1 MNSRSF
7 VAIDDINKAEM
18 LDLLDRAKYFEEHPN
33 SKILDGR
40 VVATLFFEPST
51 RTRLSFETAVNR
63 LGGRVIGFSDASTSS
78 TSKGETLK
86 DTIKMVANYADIIV
100 MRHYLEGAARYA
112 TEVTE
117 VPVVNAGDGANQH
130 PSQTML
136 DLYSI
141 LKTQGRLDGLTIT
154 MVGDLKYG
162 RTVHSLLMALRFF
175 KPVFNFVSSPELAM
189 PEEYLE
195 VCRREGIEFHCHT
208 DFSQDVINS
217 SDILYMT
224 RVQRE
229 RFSDAMEYEKVKNLY
244 TLRNAMLADSK
255 PTLRILHPLP
265 RVNEIDRDVDDN
277 PKAYYFE
284 QARNGVFARQ
294 AILTR
299 ALGIDP
305 RKS

>member
-1 MNSRSF
+1 MNTQSLVS
-7 VAIDDINKAEM
+7 IDDITKEEM
-18 LDLLDRAKYFEEHPN
+18 LQLLERARYFESNPN
-33 SKILDGR
+33 SKFLDGK

-86 DTIKMVANYADIIV
+86 DTIKMVSNYADLIV
-100 MRHYLEGAARYA
+100 MRHFLEGAARYA
-112 TEVTE
+112 SEITDI
-117 VPVVNAGDGANQH
+117 PVVNAGDGANQH

-141 LKTQGRLDGLTIT
+141 LKTQGRLENLTIT

-175 KPVFNFVSSPELAM
+175 KPVFNFVSSKELAM
-189 PEEYLE
+189 PVEYLE
-195 VCRREGIEFHCHT
+195 VCRREGIEFHEYR
-208 DFSQDVINS
+208 DFSQEVIDS
-217 SDILYMT
+217 SDIIYMT

-229 RFSDAMEYEKVKNLY
+229 RFSDVMEYEKVKNLY
-244 TLRNAMLADSK
+244 TLHNAMLDTSK
-255 PTLRILHPLP
+255 PNLRILHPLP

-294 AILTR
+294 AIITK
-299 ALGIDP
+299 ALGLQIP
-305 RKS
+305 PK